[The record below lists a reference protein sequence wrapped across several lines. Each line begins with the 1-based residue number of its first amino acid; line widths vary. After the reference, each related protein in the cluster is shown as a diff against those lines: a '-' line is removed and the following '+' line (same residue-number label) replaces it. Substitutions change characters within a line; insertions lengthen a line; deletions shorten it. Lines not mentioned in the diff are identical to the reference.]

1 MDIVQELKGEIA
13 VLREKVK
20 SLEET
25 IEKVALKANDNEQY
39 SRRQNVRVTGFA
51 EEKTKIVLLNLQG
64 KIGLE
69 VSDDTVNRA
78 HRVGKKEEGANR
90 TIIIC
95 LKTHKDILTIMKN
108 RKNLKVSGFNIIW
121 FCMIVFGYG
130 VLGLLIL

>member
-1 MDIVQELKGEIA
+1 M
-13 VLREKVK
+13 
-20 SLEET
+20 
-25 IEKVALKANDNEQY
+25 
-39 SRRQNVRVTGFA
+39 
-51 EEKTKIVLLNLQG
+51 QG

-90 TIIIC
+90 TIIVC
-95 LKTHKDILTIMKN
+95 LKTHKDILTIMN
-108 RKNLKVSGFNIIW
+108 NMENLKVSGLNIIW

>member
-95 LKTHKDILTIMKN
+95 LKTHKDILTMMKN

>member
-78 HRVGKKEEGANR
+78 HRVGKKEEGANK

>member
-90 TIIIC
+90 TIIVC
-95 LKTHKDILTIMKN
+95 LNTRGYTHNNEEQGK
-108 RKNLKVSGFNIIW
+108 S
-121 FCMIVFGYG
+121 
-130 VLGLLIL
+130 

>member
-121 FCMIVFGYG
+121 FCMIVFVYG